1 MTNENEAAAA
11 RAELEAALAAVAA
24 FDGGTLVNEDGSPD
38 AEAQAEL
45 YHRQQRLTAAQTRAT
60 ALGVPAS

>member
-1 MTNENEAAAA
+1 MTNVNEAEAA
-11 RAELEAALAAVAA
+11 RAELQAAQAAVAA

-45 YHRQQRLTAAQTRAT
+45 NRRQQRLTAAQAHAA
-60 ALGVPAS
+60 ALGVAAS